1 MKLREKPIAKGV
13 SFGLTSGVI
22 TTLGLVVGIEAGT
35 GSRTAVIA
43 SIFIIAFSD
52 GMSDALGMHLSEEA
66 SKKQTKDVWITTIY
80 TFFSKFITA
89 MSFSIPIFIFSLY
102 IGTII
107 SIIWGFILITLL
119 SFLIAK
125 RNNEKPIPIILE
137 HVLIMF
143 FVIITSKYIGKVI
156 FSLV

>member
-1 MKLREKPIAKGV
+1 M
-13 SFGLTSGVI
+13 
-22 TTLGLVVGIEAGT
+22 GIEAGT

-107 SIIWGFILITLL
+107 SII
-119 SFLIAK
+119 
-125 RNNEKPIPIILE
+125 
-137 HVLIMF
+137 
-143 FVIITSKYIGKVI
+143 
-156 FSLV
+156 

>member
-1 MKLREKPIAKGV
+1 
-13 SFGLTSGVI
+13 
-22 TTLGLVVGIEAGT
+22 
-35 GSRTAVIA
+35 
-43 SIFIIAFSD
+43 
-52 GMSDALGMHLSEEA
+52 
-66 SKKQTKDVWITTIY
+66 
-80 TFFSKFITA
+80 
-89 MSFSIPIFIFSLY
+89 
-102 IGTII
+102 
-107 SIIWGFILITLL
+107 LL